1 MKLVKMESIQQLIS
15 NWIPI
20 KLIEKE
26 KEVYFEWLYF
36 SDIPFAEPFFEETIV
51 KCKSHSYNSKPFK
64 LVSTAENLIDWSK
77 ELDFVELKG
86 LVFHVSRCGSTMLS
100 QSLATC
106 SENIMV
112 SEAPI
117 IDQILRS
124 DAFDT
129 EVKAVL
135 LKSVIRLLG
144 QKRFAEQ
151 KNLIIKL
158 DAWSIF
164 KAPYLRSV
172 FPEVPFALLYRNPGE
187 VLRSH
192 QNKAGMH
199 MIPNL
204 IPSKVFGITPKEIQD
219 MSFRQYQVVVLE
231 KYFRGFLDFY
241 KTDRNAVMLNYNDG
255 MKNVIER
262 FISFIAVDFSESELN
277 VMLERLKNHS
287 KNENN
292 VFAGDSYQDDIL
304 SANLDE
310 VNLLHEKLN
319 ANFVEDL
326 AR

>member
-1 MKLVKMESIQQLIS
+1 MENVKDCIA

-26 KEVYFEWLYF
+26 NEVYFEWIYF
-36 SDIPFAEPFFEETIV
+36 SDIPFADPFFEETIA
-51 KCKSHSYNSKPFK
+51 KCRSHSYNSKSFK
-64 LVSTAENLIDWSK
+64 LISTTENLIDWSK

-100 QSLATC
+100 QSLATS

-124 DAFDT
+124 DAFDADT
-129 EVKAVL
+129 KSVL
-135 LKSVIRLLG
+135 LESVVRLYG
-144 QKRFAEQ
+144 QKRFSEQ

-164 KAPYLRSV
+164 KASYLRSV
-172 FPEVPFALLYRNPGE
+172 FPEIPFALLYRNPGE

-192 QNKAGMH
+192 QKMAGMH
-199 MIPNL
+199 MVPNI
-204 IPSKVFGITPKEIQD
+204 IPSSVFGITSKEIQEV
-219 MSFRQYQVVVLE
+219 SFQQYQALVLE
-231 KYFRGFLDFY
+231 KYFQGFLDFY
-241 KTDRNAVMLNYNDG
+241 GIDNKVIMLNYNDG

-262 FISFIAVDFSESELN
+262 FISFIDVDFSESEINL
-277 VMLERLKNHS
+277 MLERLKKHS
-287 KNENN
+287 KNENAAF
-292 VFAGDSYQDDIL
+292 VGDSYKDEVL
-304 SANLDE
+304 SVDLNE

-319 ANFVEDL
+319 ANFIEDL

>member
-1 MKLVKMESIQQLIS
+1 MENVKDCIA

-26 KEVYFEWLYF
+26 NEVYFEWLYL
-36 SDIPFAEPFFEETIV
+36 SDIPFADPFFEETIA
-51 KCKSHSYNSKPFK
+51 KCRSHSYNSKSFK
-64 LVSTAENLIDWSK
+64 LISTAENLIDWSK

-100 QSLATC
+100 QSLATS

-117 IDQILRS
+117 IDDILRS
-124 DAFDT
+124 DAFDVDT
-129 EVKAVL
+129 KSVL
-135 LKSVIRLLG
+135 LESVIRLLG
-144 QKRFAEQ
+144 QKRFSEQ

-164 KAPYLRSV
+164 KASYLRSV
-172 FPEVPFALLYRNPGE
+172 FPEIPFALLYRNPGE

-192 QNKAGMH
+192 QKMAGMH
-199 MIPNL
+199 MVPNI
-204 IPSKVFGITPKEIQD
+204 IPSSVFGITSKEIQEV
-219 MSFRQYQVVVLE
+219 SFQQYQALVLE
-231 KYFRGFLDFY
+231 KYFQGFLDFY
-241 KTDRNAVMLNYNDG
+241 EIDNKVIMLNYNDG

-262 FISFIAVDFSESELN
+262 FISFIDVSFSKNEINL
-277 VMLERLKNHS
+277 MLERLKKHS
-287 KNENN
+287 KNESV
-292 VFAGDSYQDDIL
+292 VFAGDSYKDDIL
-304 SANLDE
+304 SVNLDE

-319 ANFVEDL
+319 ANFIEDL

>member
-1 MKLVKMESIQQLIS
+1 MENVKDFIS

-26 KEVYFEWLYF
+26 NEVYFEWLYL
-36 SDIPFAEPFFEETIV
+36 SDIPFAEPFFDETIA

-64 LVSTAENLIDWSK
+64 TISTAENLIDWSK

-100 QSLATC
+100 QSLATS
-106 SENIMV
+106 SENIMI

-124 DAFDT
+124 DAFDLNIKT
-129 EVKAVL
+129 IL
-135 LKSVIRLLG
+135 LKSVLRFLG
-144 QKRFAEQ
+144 QKRFPEQ
-151 KNLIIKL
+151 KNLILKL

-164 KAPYLRSV
+164 KASYLRSI
-172 FPEVPFALLYRNPGE
+172 FSKLPFALLYRNPDE

-192 QNKAGMH
+192 QKMAGMH
-199 MIPNL
+199 MVPNI
-204 IPSKVFGITPKEIQD
+204 IPSSVFGITSKEIQEI
-219 MSFRQYQVVVLE
+219 SFQQYQALVLE
-231 KYFRGFLDFY
+231 KYFQGFVDFY
-241 KTDRNAVMLNYNDG
+241 EADSNVIMLNYNDG

-262 FISFIAVDFSESELN
+262 FISFIDVNFFENEINL
-277 VMLERLKNHS
+277 MLERLKKHS
-287 KNENN
+287 KNENA
-292 VFAGDSYQDDIL
+292 VFIGDSYKDDFL
-304 SANLDE
+304 SVDLNA

-319 ANFVEDL
+319 ANFIEDL

>member
-1 MKLVKMESIQQLIS
+1 MENVKDCIA

-26 KEVYFEWLYF
+26 NKVYFEWLYL
-36 SDIPFAEPFFEETIV
+36 SDIPFADPFFEETIA
-51 KCKSHSYNSKPFK
+51 KCRSHSYNSKPFK
-64 LVSTAENLIDWSK
+64 LISTAENLIDWSK
-77 ELDFVELKG
+77 ELDHVELKG

-100 QSLATC
+100 QSLATS

-124 DAFDT
+124 DAFDADT
-129 EVKAVL
+129 KSVL

-144 QKRFAEQ
+144 QKRFSEQ

-164 KAPYLRSV
+164 KASYLRSV
-172 FPEVPFALLYRNPGE
+172 FPEIPFALLYRNPGE

-192 QNKAGMH
+192 QKMAGMH
-199 MIPNL
+199 MVPNIIPL
-204 IPSKVFGITPKEIQD
+204 SVFGIIPEKIQEV
-219 MSFRQYQVVVLE
+219 SFQQYQALVLE
-231 KYFRGFLDFY
+231 KYFQGFLDFY
-241 KTDRNAVMLNYNDG
+241 EIDNKVIMLNYNDG

-262 FISFIAVDFSESELN
+262 FISFIDVSFSKNEINL
-277 VMLERLKNHS
+277 MLERLKKHS
-287 KNENN
+287 KNENA
-292 VFAGDSYQDDIL
+292 VFAGDSYKDDVL
-304 SANLDE
+304 SVNLDE

-319 ANFVEDL
+319 ANFIEYL

>member
-1 MKLVKMESIQQLIS
+1 MENVKDCIA

-26 KEVYFEWLYF
+26 NEVYFEWIYF
-36 SDIPFAEPFFEETIV
+36 SDIPFADPFFEETIA
-51 KCKSHSYNSKPFK
+51 KCRSHSYNSKSFK
-64 LVSTAENLIDWSK
+64 LISTAENLIDWSK

-100 QSLATC
+100 QSLATS

-124 DAFDT
+124 DAFDADT
-129 EVKAVL
+129 KSVL

-144 QKRFAEQ
+144 QKRFSEQ

-164 KAPYLRSV
+164 KASYLRSV
-172 FPEVPFALLYRNPGE
+172 FPEIPFALLYRNPGE

-192 QNKAGMH
+192 QKMAGMH
-199 MIPNL
+199 MVPNIIPL
-204 IPSKVFGITPKEIQD
+204 SVFGITSKEIQEV
-219 MSFRQYQVVVLE
+219 SFQQYQALVLE
-231 KYFRGFLDFY
+231 KYFQGFLDFY
-241 KTDRNAVMLNYNDG
+241 EIDNKVIMLNYNDG

-262 FISFIAVDFSESELN
+262 FISFIDVDFSENEINL
-277 VMLERLKNHS
+277 MLERLKKHS
-287 KNENN
+287 KNESV
-292 VFAGDSYQDDIL
+292 VFAGDSYKDDIL
-304 SANLDE
+304 SINLDE

-319 ANFVEDL
+319 ANFIEDL